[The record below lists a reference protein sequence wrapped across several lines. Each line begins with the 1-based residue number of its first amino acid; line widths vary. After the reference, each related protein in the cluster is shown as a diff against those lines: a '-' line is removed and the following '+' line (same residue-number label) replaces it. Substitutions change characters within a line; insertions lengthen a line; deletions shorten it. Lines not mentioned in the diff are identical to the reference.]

1 MARRISLREFQESL
15 AQRLAE
21 SGSGER
27 RTLLGLETPTENW
40 LVDLA
45 DTGEV
50 LPVPPIAPVPL
61 THAWYRG
68 LVNVRGNLCGVVD
81 FSAFHSGDPVSPAGA
96 SRILLVGARHG
107 SGIALLFS
115 RAAGLHGRE
124 EFNPDPNCS
133 DDPRPWVSQVLDD
146 VQGRRWLKLD
156 IAALVRD
163 PAFVEAGVPES

>member
-15 AQRLAE
+15 AQRLAA
-21 SGSGER
+21 SHSGER
-27 RTLLGLETPTENW
+27 RTLLGLETPGENW

-50 LPVPPIAPVPL
+50 LPVPLIASVPM
-61 THAWYRG
+61 TRRWYRG

-81 FSAFHSGDPVSPAGA
+81 FSLFQDGAPITPAGSA
-96 SRILLVGARHG
+96 RIMLVGARHG

-115 RAAGLHGRE
+115 RASGLHGPDEFSE
-124 EFNPDPNCS
+124 EDSGNDE
-133 DDPRPWVSQVLDD
+133 RPWVERTLSD

-156 IAALVRD
+156 LGALVRD
-163 PAFVEAGVPES
+163 PSFLEAGVLTA